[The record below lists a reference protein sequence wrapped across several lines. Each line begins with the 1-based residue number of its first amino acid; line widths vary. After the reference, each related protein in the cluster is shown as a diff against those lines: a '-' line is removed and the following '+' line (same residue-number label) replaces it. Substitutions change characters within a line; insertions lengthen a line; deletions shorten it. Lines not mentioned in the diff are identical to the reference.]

1 MHLSKRDLRDY
12 LAGFAL
18 VLLMVAAATWLNDY
32 EVILPEIAA
41 LTTGMWIYHNQN
53 WLRQPYKIFLAP
65 SGTAIIGF
73 FVNQL
78 TLTYPAKVLLALALM
93 LLLLS
98 VLQSTLAPA
107 FATGLLPIIVNAT
120 HWSFIVAIFLFTF
133 ILMVGVLLRGLHKGL
148 GNGLGAS
155 YQTIFIFIGAV
166 IVWTGAVWLVGQP
179 QMAAIPPVLVVF
191 FEVLQQ
197 PTYSGK
203 MASKQIITL
212 AGAATIGVLVHLLF
226 SAWLVTTLISLP
238 LVFGLLQLL
247 HLKLPAAYAFPL
259 LGLVLPT
266 NMFRTLPLTA
276 LLAATFFLGFS
287 FSYKKFMAVNK
298 PIIDPSK
305 NKVNR

>member
-1 MHLSKRDLRDY
+1 MHLINRDLRDY
-12 LAGFAL
+12 LVGFTL

-41 LTTGMWIYHNQN
+41 LTTGMWIYHNPT
-53 WLRQPYKIFLAP
+53 WLRQPYKIFLVP
-65 SGTAIIGF
+65 SGTAVIGF
-73 FVNQL
+73 FINQL
-78 TLTYPAKVLLALALM
+78 ALTYPEKVLVALALM

-98 VLQSTLAPA
+98 VLRSTLAPA

-120 HWSFIVAIFLFTF
+120 HWSFIVAIFLFTL
-133 ILMVGVLLRGLHKGL
+133 ILMVGVLIRGLHQGL
-148 GNGLGAS
+148 GKGSGSS
-155 YQTIFIFIGAV
+155 YQTIFIFMGAV
-166 IVWTGAVWLVGQP
+166 IVWTSAVWLVGQP
-179 QMAAIPPVLVVF
+179 QLAAMPPVLVVF

-203 MASKQIITL
+203 MASKQIIAL

-266 NMFRTLPLTA
+266 NMFRALPLTA
-276 LLAATFFLGFS
+276 LLAASFFLGFS
-287 FSYKKFMAVNK
+287 LCYKKLMAVSK
-298 PIIDPSK
+298 PIIESSK
-305 NKVNR
+305 K